1 MHKYLRAIGFSE
13 IVHKSDAKELIEDII
28 LRPSYYNQYAYGK
41 EASLHQCDKYYDA
54 NIGISILGEWNDNEM
69 PEVDYMAPFLL
80 GDDITT
86 CAPVEVEPLTERE
99 GYLGLCEDSRVEISL
114 IFNVQNV
121 VEVKKELERKEQDK
135 SETSVTLFGLS
146 LGGTILFPVTKNQ
159 DQIENSKK
167 QKANRN
173 NLVALARKGDE
184 QAMESL
190 TLSDIDTYTDI
201 ARRIVK
207 EDVFSLVDSYF
218 MPYGIETDKY
228 SVLGEILEYAKIT
241 NPITDEELY
250 KLRIDVGDMQFDV
263 CMKCEDLLGEPEAG
277 RRFKGNIWLQG
288 IINF

>member
-1 MHKYLRAIGFSE
+1 MHKYLRAIGFSN
-13 IVHKSDAKELIEDII
+13 IKHKNDAKDIIEDII
-28 LRPSYYNQYAYGK
+28 LRPSYFNQYNYGE
-41 EASLHQCDKYYDA
+41 EASLHQCDKYYDEHL
-54 NIGISILGEWNDNEM
+54 GISILGEWNDNEM
-69 PEVDYMAPFLL
+69 PEVDYMSPFNMS
-80 GDDITT
+80 DDITT
-86 CAPVEVEPLTERE
+86 GAPVEVEPLSDRE
-99 GYLGLCEDSRVEISL
+99 GFLGLCEDSRVEISL

-121 VEVKKELERKEQDK
+121 VEVKKELDKEEQNK
-135 SETSVTLFGLS
+135 SEASVTLFGLS

-159 DQIENSKK
+159 DQIESSKK
-167 QKANRN
+167 KNANRN

-228 SVLGEILEYAKIT
+228 SVLGEILEYNKLV

-250 KLRIDVGDMQFDV
+250 LLRISCSDMEFDI
-263 CMKCEDLLGEPEAG
+263 CMKCEDLLGEPEKG

-288 IINF
+288 TINF

>member
-13 IVHKSDAKELIEDII
+13 IQHKNDAKELIEDII
-28 LRPSYYNQYAYGK
+28 LRPSYYNQYTYGE

-54 NIGISILGEWNDNEM
+54 NLGISILGEWNDNEM

-80 GDDITT
+80 SEDITT
-86 CAPVEVEPLTERE
+86 LAPVEVEPLSDRE
-99 GYLGLCEDSRVEISL
+99 GFLGLCEDNRVEISL

-121 VEVKKELERKEQDK
+121 VEVKKELEKKEKDK

-146 LGGTILFPVTKNQ
+146 LGGTILFPVTKNK

-167 QKANRN
+167 QNANRN

-228 SVLGEILEYAKIT
+228 SVLGEILEYSIIT
-241 NPITDEELY
+241 NPMTDEELY
-250 KLRIDVGDMQFDV
+250 KLRVSCSDIEFDI
-263 CMKCEDLLGEPEAG
+263 CMKKEDLLGEPEAG

-288 IINF
+288 VINF